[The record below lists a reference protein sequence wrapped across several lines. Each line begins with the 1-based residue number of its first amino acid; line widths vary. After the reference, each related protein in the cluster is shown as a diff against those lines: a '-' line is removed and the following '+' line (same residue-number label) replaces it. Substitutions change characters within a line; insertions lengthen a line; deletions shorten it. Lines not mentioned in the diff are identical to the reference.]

1 MKKIRF
7 KGLGI
12 RRKLGAKGLY
22 LTLAACAVAAGGVG
36 LAAYDRAQIGEV
48 KSKYNVSSPDLP
60 YTDIEEK
67 LTDVPKL
74 TKEDSSSES
83 KADTSSSKAA
93 REVKTQPNVMPVNGK
108 ILVPFSKGE
117 LVKSETLGYWKT
129 HDGVDIQAEKGTAVK
144 AMNKGTVKK
153 IWEDALWGNC
163 ITIDHGDGVEGHYY
177 NLSPEMMVQEG
188 TQVNAGQ
195 IIGTIGDTASCEAA
209 ELSHLHFAI
218 KKNGSWI
225 DPIAYIDPSYVK

>member
-1 MKKIRF
+1 MKRIRF

-22 LTLAACAVAAGGVG
+22 LALASCAVLAGGVG
-36 LAAYDRAQIGEV
+36 LVAHDRAVINDTS
-48 KSKYNVSSPDLP
+48 SKYTVSSPDLP
-60 YTDIEEK
+60 YTEIDEK

-83 KADTSSSKAA
+83 KADTSSSKADKF
-93 REVKTQPNVMPVNGK
+93 VKTQPNVMPVNGK
-108 ILVPFSKGE
+108 ILVPFSNGE

-153 IWEDALWGNC
+153 IWEDALWGYC
-163 ITIDHGDGVEGHYY
+163 IVIDHGNGVEGHYY
-177 NLSPEMMVQEG
+177 NLSAEMMVQEG
-188 TQVNAGQ
+188 TEVNAGQ
-195 IIGTIGDTASCEAA
+195 AIGTIGDTASCEAA
-209 ELSHLHFAI
+209 ELSHLHFAV